1 MFGLKKQLIKNLIKF
16 NVVENNSGLLKIQ
29 IERLSEIDNQF
40 KAYEEYAA
48 EAVKLLKGVEKVTID
63 YDKNT
68 ISISYDVNTT
78 TAQKIYSWLQVILDV
93 VLDNLEFIQ
102 KYGETHTEDV
112 RQRLNEVLK
121 RKVKPF
127 NAS

>member
-40 KAYEEYAA
+40 KAYEDYAA

>member
-1 MFGLKKQLIKNLIKF
+1 VFGLKKQLIKNLIKF
-16 NVVENNSGLLKIQ
+16 NVIENSPGLLKIQ

-40 KAYEEYAA
+40 KIYEEYAA
-48 EAVKLLKGVEKVTID
+48 EAVKLLNGVEKIDID

-68 ISISYDVNTT
+68 VTISYDRNRV
-78 TAQKIYSWLQVILDV
+78 TAQKIYSWLQVMLDV
-93 VLDNLEFIQ
+93 TLDNLEFIQ

-112 RQRLNEVLK
+112 KQRIYEVLK
-121 RKVKPF
+121 LKVKPF

>member
-16 NVVENNSGLLKIQ
+16 NVIENSSGLLKIQ

-40 KAYEEYAA
+40 KIYEKYAA
-48 EAVKLLKGVEKVTID
+48 EAVKLLNGVEKIDTD

-68 ISISYDVNTT
+68 VTISYDRNRV

-93 VLDNLEFIQ
+93 TLDNLEFIQ
-102 KYGETHTEDV
+102 KYGDTHTEEV
-112 RQRLNEVLK
+112 KQRIYEVLK
-121 RKVKPF
+121 LKVKPF